1 MNFNKKFIINLL
13 SQHIGL
19 FINVGKTIKVMTL
32 NLGDQVG
39 DLQSRS
45 REAIENVKDFIFI
58 LAPG

>member
-58 LAPG
+58 LAPV